1 MKYLTFEEIDNNFLY
16 CDTDS
21 LYFKKK
27 VIDKIPPKIL
37 DQYKLGYWKIEHD
50 NIIRFFVLNHKKYC
64 YLDGNKNSIELKCGG
79 VDNNAFNKKMSFDK
93 FIKTQFSEGVRI
105 KNLKNIKNS
114 QGTISLYNSFT
125 ELQTGSHYSLYME
138 DELRDMLIDSILNN
152 IRKKDTLDNEDVLY
166 IESSFGTFSLNEIW
180 NKKFPIDDKL
190 SIYEFKQINN
200 FIYQQLQ
207 LK

>member
-1 MKYLTFEEIDNNFLY
+1 M
-16 CDTDS
+16 
-21 LYFKKK
+21 
-27 VIDKIPPKIL
+27 
-37 DQYKLGYWKIEHD
+37 
-50 NIIRFFVLNHKKYC
+50 
-64 YLDGNKNSIELKCGG
+64 
-79 VDNNAFNKKMSFDK
+79 
-93 FIKTQFSEGVRI
+93 RI
-105 KNLKNIKNS
+105 KNLKNIKNN

-152 IRKKDTLDNEDVLY
+152 IRKKDTLDNEDILY